1 MTQKAPPWGL
11 ARISDRE
18 IGMNM
23 YSYDESAGQ
32 GTCVYVIDTGIDDTH
47 PDFGGRAQQIKSFIR
62 GETADGHGHGTHCAG
77 TVGSAGF
84 GVAKKAT
91 IFGIK
96 VFSDKAETTRSR
108 IIAGMDY
115 TIQDATKRAVQ
126 CPNGVFASLSLG
138 GPKSIVMNNAAAKM
152 VKNNIF
158 VAVAAGNGGF
168 NASDFSPASEETVC
182 TVGAT
187 SSLDSRA
194 YFSNVG
200 SVVDIFAPGD
210 TVLSLAPGGGLVSFP
225 VWQRDMNACERLD

>member
-1 MTQKAPPWGL
+1 
-11 ARISDRE
+11 
-18 IGMNM
+18 MNM

-32 GTCVYVIDTGIDDTH
+32 GTCVYIIDTGIDDTH
-47 PDFGGRAQQIKSFIR
+47 PDFGGRAHQIKSFIR
-62 GETADGHGHGTHCAG
+62 GETTDGHGHGTHCAG

-96 VFSDKAETTRSR
+96 AVSNKAESTWGR
-108 IIAGMDY
+108 IIAAMDY
-115 TIQDATKRAVQ
+115 TIQDAAKRALQ
-126 CPNGVFASLSLG
+126 CPNGAFASISLG
-138 GPKSIVMNNAAAKM
+138 GLKSIVVNNAVAKM

-168 NASDFSPASEETVC
+168 NASEFSPASEETVC

-187 SSLDSRA
+187 AFDDSRA
-194 YFSNVG
+194 DFSNVG
-200 SVVDIFAPGD
+200 SVVDVFAPGD
-210 TVLSLAPGGGLVSFP
+210 KVLSLAPDGGLVSFP